1 MKDIVEEKNINKGN
15 SPVYNLYSKHILT
28 IIGFIT
34 HLGKSTLAG
43 HYVAHILKN
52 KEWVYYNDARV
63 TTCDKPPFGKG
74 FIYLFKN
81 ENN

>member
-1 MKDIVEEKNINKGN
+1 MKEIHMFLIYIVN
-15 SPVYNLYSKHILT
+15 YSFYLIIL
-28 IIGFIT
+28 GFIT

-43 HYVAHILKN
+43 HYVSHILKD

-74 FIYLFKN
+74 FIYFFKN
-81 ENN
+81 ESNKN